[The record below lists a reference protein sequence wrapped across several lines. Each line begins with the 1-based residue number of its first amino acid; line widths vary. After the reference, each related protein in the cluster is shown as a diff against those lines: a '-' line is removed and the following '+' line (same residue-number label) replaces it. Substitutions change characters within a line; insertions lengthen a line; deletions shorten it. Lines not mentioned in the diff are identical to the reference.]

1 LEDRLNIFTKE
12 AVLEDLNEWE
22 DSFKEKVE
30 KEMRRKRER
39 IGLDF
44 TKMELERRVKIK
56 GMVEMNEQEKM
67 FLALRKR
74 SGFIIKNGKIRR
86 F

>member
-39 IGLDF
+39 IGLD
-44 TKMELERRVKIK
+44 
-56 GMVEMNEQEKM
+56 
-67 FLALRKR
+67 LRK
-74 SGFIIKNGKIRR
+74 NGIRKKVENDR
-86 F
+86 KGGNE